1 MKAPGS
7 KWHVSEINERMGTLP
22 NKTAK
27 ARNLALIAGFAGF
40 GMAAGYFLGK
50 ALKQAPQFSQR
61 IDALAWW
68 DLLLIPLS
76 FLLVLAVHE
85 AGHLLGGF
93 RRGMRFLLYIVGP
106 FQWSRTPSG
115 IRFNWLFNLGTFG
128 GLAAATPDPEKPL
141 RPQLLSLIAGGPAAS
156 LMLAVLAFAL
166 FTALD
171 GRSGAHVLIIGL
183 LSLFIFLVTAIPSRI
198 GGFMSDGKQFLE
210 VLAGGEAVMERQR
223 FTTLMAQSMAGIR
236 PREWDADWLE
246 PATQNNSSDPLRR
259 VATRQMAMLAAQ
271 DRGDTASANTHADW
285 LAEHYQD
292 YPLGFR
298 QGLTI
303 ELCLHALARGNT
315 TAARMWMGQSK
326 GGVVDKSRRALAE
339 AELALLDGDKPLALG
354 KQIEARSQLKNGMD
368 AGLSKLTAERLDVLM
383 AKLASKPS
391 NGV

>member
-1 MKAPGS
+1 
-7 KWHVSEINERMGTLP
+7 MGTLP
-22 NKTAK
+22 KKTAK
-27 ARNLALIAGFAGF
+27 ARNLALIAVFAVF
-40 GMAAGYFLGK
+40 GMAAGYLLGK
-50 ALKQAPQFSQR
+50 GLKQAPQFSQR

-76 FLLVLAVHE
+76 MLLVLAVHE

-141 RPQLLSLIAGGPAAS
+141 RPQMLSLIAGGPLAS
-156 LMLAVLAFAL
+156 LMLAILGFAAF
-166 FTALD
+166 TGLD
-171 GRSGAHVLIIGL
+171 GRTAAHALIIGL
-183 LSLFIFLVTAIPSRI
+183 MSFFIFLVTAMPSRF

-210 VLAGGEAVMERQR
+210 VLAGGDAVMERQR
-223 FTTLMAQSMAGIR
+223 FSTLMAQSMAGVR

-246 PATQNNSSDPLRR
+246 PASRTVGGDPVRL

-271 DRGDTASANTHADW
+271 DRGDTASANAHADW

-339 AELALLDGDKPLALG
+339 AELALLEGDKPLALG
-354 KQIEARSQLKNGMD
+354 KHIEARSQLKNGMD
-368 AGLSKLTAERLDVLM
+368 AGLSKLTAERLDALM
-383 AKLASKPS
+383 AKLASKPT
-391 NGV
+391 GGA